1 MKVFSVA
8 ALLLVITASG
18 VARTQETSP
27 QAPPRPAGKA
37 PEEQQ
42 TIRVTSTL
50 VNTLFTVID
59 RNGKGKFIT
68 GLKRDNF
75 RIFEDDKPQ
84 AITNFSSESN
94 LPLSIA
100 LLIDTSSSTRIRLK
114 AEQEA
119 AIDFFYAVMQRSK
132 DRGMVISYDSGVDVR
147 QDFTDNPE
155 KLADALRK
163 VKPGGGTSLVDAVY
177 LAITEK
183 LAKEVE
189 DRRRVLIIIGDGEDN
204 SSERTMEDAVDV
216 AQKHNVTIY
225 TISTNSS
232 AYFGTNAQARND
244 KNLKQFA
251 DDTGG
256 FPFFPPKMEDMALNF
271 VDIGT
276 ELRSQYTLA
285 YRPVKP
291 DDGTFRKIRIE
302 VAGFKDYK
310 VRHRTGYYAP
320 PAPTQK

>member
-1 MKVFSVA
+1 MKAFSVA
-8 ALLLVITASG
+8 ALLLVLTASG
-18 VARTQETSP
+18 VARTPQTSP

-59 RNGKGKFIT
+59 KNGKGKFIT

-75 RIFEDDKPQ
+75 KIFEDDKTQ

-119 AIDFFYAVMQRSK
+119 AIDFFYAVMQRNK

-163 VKPGGGTSLVDAVY
+163 VKPGGGTSLADAVS
-177 LAITEK
+177 LAVSEK
-183 LAKEVE
+183 LAKEAD

-204 SSERTMEDAVDV
+204 SSERTIDDAVDV

-225 TISTNSS
+225 AISTNSS

-276 ELRSQYTLA
+276 ELRSQYTIA
-285 YRPVKP
+285 YRPTKP

-310 VRHRTGYYAP
+310 VRHRAGYYAP
-320 PAPTQK
+320 TAPTQK

>member
-1 MKVFSVA
+1 M
-8 ALLLVITASG
+8 
-18 VARTQETSP
+18 R
-27 QAPPRPAGKA
+27 
-37 PEEQQ
+37 
-42 TIRVTSTL
+42 
-50 VNTLFTVID
+50 
-59 RNGKGKFIT
+59 RNK
-68 GLKRDNF
+68 
-75 RIFEDDKPQ
+75 E
-84 AITNFSSESN
+84 
-94 LPLSIA
+94 
-100 LLIDTSSSTRIRLK
+100 
-114 AEQEA
+114 
-119 AIDFFYAVMQRSK
+119 RS
-132 DRGMVISYDSGVDVR
+132 MVISYDSGVDVR

-163 VKPGGGTSLVDAVY
+163 VKPGGGTSLADAVY
-177 LAITEK
+177 LAINEK
-183 LAKEVE
+183 LAKEGE
-189 DRRRVLIIIGDGEDN
+189 DRRRVLVIIGDGEDN
-204 SSERTMEDAVDV
+204 SSERTIDDAVDV

-271 VDIGT
+271 VDIGS
-276 ELRSQYTLA
+276 ELRSQYTIA
-285 YRPVKP
+285 YRPIKP